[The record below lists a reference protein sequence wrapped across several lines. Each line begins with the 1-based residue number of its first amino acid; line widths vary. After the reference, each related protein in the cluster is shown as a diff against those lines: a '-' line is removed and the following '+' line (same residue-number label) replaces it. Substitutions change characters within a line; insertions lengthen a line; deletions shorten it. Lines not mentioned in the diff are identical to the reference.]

1 MGATH
6 GVSLIFSGG
15 VMQLSFLLVSAV
27 LMCSAPASSDLLGL
41 WETEQVSR
49 GGIGHTIE
57 FKPDGSYVE
66 AISVIVDF
74 YYRIENGRLVVSEKE
89 VPSNTDIKN
98 APEIVFDG
106 DTLILKGKDPDSTTM
121 RKERLGKKT
130 SDKPSVIGAWCYRH
144 YTGAIAY
151 ERFTPDG
158 RVNFRLPMSS
168 STGCYSIDGKQ
179 FTLIKS
185 NNEKGS
191 MPFKVQG
198 DHLELVNKNKPAAR
212 YQHEQDEAWYP
223 RNKIDYQKPKDLQK
237 Q

>member
-1 MGATH
+1 
-6 GVSLIFSGG
+6 
-15 VMQLSFLLVSAV
+15 MQLSFLLVSAV

-74 YYRIENGRLVVSEKE
+74 HYRVENGRLIVSDEE
-89 VPSNTDIKN
+89 VLSNKDVKN

-106 DTLILKGKDPDSTTM
+106 DTLILKGKDPACATIRM
-121 RKERLGKKT
+121 ERLGKKT
-130 SDKPSVIGAWCYRH
+130 SDKPSVIGAWRYRH
-144 YTGAIAY
+144 YTGGIAY
-151 ERFTPDG
+151 ERYTPDG
-158 RVNFRLPMSS
+158 RVNFRLPMSAS
-168 STGCYSIDGKQ
+168 IGCYSINGKQ
-179 FTLIKS
+179 LTLIKS

-198 DHLELVNKNKPAAR
+198 GHLELVNNNKPATR
-212 YQHEQDEAWYP
+212 YRREQAGAWYP
-223 RNKIDYQKPKDLQK
+223 RDKIDYQKPKDLQK

>member
-1 MGATH
+1 MGAVQNIS
-6 GVSLIFSGG
+6 VSFSGE

-27 LMCSAPASSDLLGL
+27 LMCSAPASKDLSGL
-41 WETEQVSR
+41 WETEQVSK

-66 AISVIVDF
+66 AFAVIVDF
-74 YYRIENGRLVVSEKE
+74 YYRIENGRLIAGEKE
-89 VPSNTDIKN
+89 FSTNTNVKD
-98 APEIVFDG
+98 APEIVFNG
-106 DTLILKGKDPDSTTM
+106 DTLLLKGKDSDCATIRM
-121 RKERLGKKT
+121 ERLGKKT
-130 SDKPSVIGAWCYRH
+130 SEKPSIIGAWRYRH
-144 YTGAIAY
+144 YTGGIAY
-151 ERFTPDG
+151 ERYTPDG

-179 FTLIKS
+179 LTLIKN

-198 DHLELVNKNKPAAR
+198 GHLELVNKNKPATR
-212 YQHEQDEAWYP
+212 YRREQAGAWYP
-223 RNKIDYQKPKDLQK
+223 RDKIDYQKPKDPQK

>member
-1 MGATH
+1 
-6 GVSLIFSGG
+6 
-15 VMQLSFLLVSAV
+15 MQLSFLLVSAV

-74 YYRIENGRLVVSEKE
+74 HYRVENGRLIVSDEE
-89 VPSNTDIKN
+89 VLSNKDVKN

-106 DTLILKGKDPDSTTM
+106 DTLILKGKDPACATIRM
-121 RKERLGKKT
+121 ERLGKKT
-130 SDKPSVIGAWCYRH
+130 SDKPSVIGAWRYRH
-144 YTGAIAY
+144 YTGGIAY
-151 ERFTPDG
+151 ERYTPDG
-158 RVNFRLPMSS
+158 RVNFRLPMSTS
-168 STGCYSIDGKQ
+168 IGCYSIDGKQ
-179 FTLIKS
+179 LTLIKS

-198 DHLELVNKNKPAAR
+198 GHLELVNNNKPATR
-212 YQHEQDEAWYP
+212 YRREQAGAWYP
-223 RNKIDYQKPKDLQK
+223 RDKVDYQKPKDLQK